1 MNDRAS
7 HAWRPAS
14 AGALAI
20 AAFTIGAAAQQ
31 PVFKAGVDA
40 VRVDVLVTR
49 GGKPVTGLTTAD
61 FELRDSGVPQQ
72 IDVLSLEEV
81 PLHLLLALDTS
92 SSLNGKPIEHLKAAA
107 RAAVAS
113 LRPDDRAALITF
125 SHAVR
130 KQIPWSAG
138 TSAIR
143 TAIDGVSA
151 AGATSLSDAAFA
163 ALGLREGVEGRML
176 ALLFS
181 DGFDTASWLDPLAV
195 IEQARRSDVV
205 IDAVSLSTVPE
216 AVTTFRRRP
225 GVSPGDLRRWFLA
238 EPYLFRTEF
247 LAALADET
255 GGEVVVANRSSDLQ
269 AVFVKIVADFKMRY
283 VLTYSPNN
291 VAPSGWHPIEVRLKN
306 KKGDVRARRGYTR

>member
-1 MNDRAS
+1 MTLMRALVM
-7 HAWRPAS
+7 
-14 AGALAI
+14 LA
-20 AAFTIGAAAQQ
+20 ACAAAQ
-31 PVFKAGVDA
+31 PPFFKARVDA

-49 GGKPVTGLTTAD
+49 GGKPVAGLTTAD

-92 SSLNGKPIEHLKAAA
+92 SSLNGQPIEHLKAAA

-113 LRPDDRAALITF
+113 LRPDDRAALVTF
-125 SHAVR
+125 SHAVQ
-130 KQIPWSAG
+130 KKVPWSAD
-138 TSAIR
+138 TAAIR
-143 TAIDGVSA
+143 TAIDGVTS
-151 AGATSLSDAAFA
+151 AGATALTDAAFA
-163 ALGLREGVEGRML
+163 ALGLREAVEGRML

-195 IEQARRSDVV
+195 IEQARRSDLV
-205 IDAVSLSTVPE
+205 IDAVSLSMVPE
-216 AVTTFRRRP
+216 AVTAFRRRP
-225 GVSPGDLRRWFLA
+225 GVTPADVRRWFLA
-238 EPYLFRTEF
+238 EPQLFRTEF
-247 LAALADET
+247 LGALADET

-269 AVFVKIVADFKMRY
+269 AVFVKIVSTFKTRY

-306 KKGDVRARRGYTR
+306 KKGDLRARRGYTR

>member
-1 MNDRAS
+1 MR
-7 HAWRPAS
+7 RPAS
-14 AGALAI
+14 RLWCPALAGPLVI
-20 AAFTIGAAAQQ
+20 VALASGAAGQQ
-31 PVFKAGVDA
+31 PVFKARVDA

-49 GGKPVTGLTTAD
+49 GGKPVAGLTTAD

-92 SSLNGKPIEHLKAAA
+92 SSLTGQPIEHLKAAA

-113 LRPDDRAALITF
+113 LRPDDRAALVTF
-125 SHAVR
+125 SHAVQ
-130 KQIPWSAG
+130 KQVPWSAD
-138 TSAIR
+138 TAAIR
-143 TAIDGVSA
+143 TAIDAVTA
-151 AGATSLSDAAFA
+151 AGATALTDAAFA

-195 IEQARRSDVV
+195 IEQARRSDLV
-205 IDAVSLSTVPE
+205 IDAVSLSMVPE
-216 AVTTFRRRP
+216 AVTAFRRRP
-225 GVSPGDLRRWFLA
+225 GMTPADVRRWFLA
-238 EPYLFRTEF
+238 EPQLFRTEF

-269 AVFVKIVADFKMRY
+269 AVFVKIVSSFKTRY

>member
-1 MNDRAS
+1 MT
-7 HAWRPAS
+7 RPAS
-14 AGALAI
+14 RLWCAASAGPLIIVALGS
-20 AAFTIGAAAQQ
+20 GAAGQQ
-31 PVFKAGVDA
+31 PVFKARVDA

-49 GGKPVTGLTTAD
+49 GGKPVAGLTTAD

-92 SSLNGKPIEHLKAAA
+92 SSLTGQPIEHLKAAA

-113 LRPDDRAALITF
+113 LRPDDRAALVTF
-125 SHAVR
+125 SHAVQ
-130 KQIPWSAG
+130 KQVPWSAD
-138 TSAIR
+138 TAAIR
-143 TAIDGVSA
+143 TAIDAVTA
-151 AGATSLSDAAFA
+151 AGATALTDAAFA
-163 ALGLREGVEGRML
+163 VLGLREAVEGRML

-195 IEQARRSDVV
+195 IEQARRSDLV
-205 IDAVSLSTVPE
+205 IDAVSLSMVPE
-216 AVTTFRRRP
+216 AVTAFRRP
-225 GVSPGDLRRWFLA
+225 GVTPADVRRWFLA
-238 EPYLFRTEF
+238 EPQLFRTEF

-269 AVFVKIVADFKMRY
+269 AVFVKIVSTFKTRY